1 MAKTQHDGIKF
12 PIQIVS
18 EERKCLDLNL
28 TKAQMIKSQLMHV
41 LFTPLGQRIRQPN
54 FGTNLIQFLF
64 NPNENETFSDVMSTL
79 KQTIKKWVPDCALES
94 IEMIET
100 DNGLGLN
107 AIIRYS
113 VNEDDGTS
121 SVYEIQTPI

>member
-1 MAKTQHDGIKF
+1 
-12 PIQIVS
+12 
-18 EERKCLDLNL
+18 
-28 TKAQMIKSQLMHV
+28 MIKSQLMHV
-41 LFTPLGQRIRQPN
+41 LFTTLGQRIRQPY

-121 SVYEIQTPI
+121 SVYEIQTPL

>member
-1 MAKTQHDGIKF
+1 MAKTQHYGIKF

-18 EERKCLDLNL
+18 EEKKCLDLNL

-79 KQTIKKWVPDCALES
+79 KQTIKKWVPDCELES

-121 SVYEIQTPI
+121 SVYEIQTPL

>member
-1 MAKTQHDGIKF
+1 MAKTQHYGIKF

-41 LFTPLGQRIRQPN
+41 LFTPLGQRIRQHN
-54 FGTNLIQFLF
+54 FGTNMIQYVF

-121 SVYEIQTPI
+121 SVYEIQTPL

>member
-1 MAKTQHDGIKF
+1 MAKTQHYGIKF

-28 TKAQMIKSQLMHV
+28 TKAQMSKSQLMHV

-121 SVYEIQTPI
+121 SVYEIQTPL

>member
-1 MAKTQHDGIKF
+1 MAKTQHYGIKF

-79 KQTIKKWVPDCALES
+79 KQTIKIWVPDCALES

-121 SVYEIQTPI
+121 SVYEIQTPL

>member
-1 MAKTQHDGIKF
+1 MAKTQHYGIKF

-18 EERKCLDLNL
+18 EENKCLDLNL
-28 TKAQMIKSQLMHV
+28 TKAQMVKSQLMHL
-41 LFTPLGQRIRQPN
+41 LFTPIGQRIRQPN

-64 NPNENETFSDVMSTL
+64 NPNENETFSDVMMTL
-79 KQTIKKWVPDCALES
+79 KQTVKKWIPDCSLDNIIIS
-94 IEMIET
+94 ET

-107 AIIRYS
+107 AKIRYS

-121 SVYEIQTPI
+121 SLYEISTPL

>member
-1 MAKTQHDGIKF
+1 MAKTQHYGIKF

-79 KQTIKKWVPDCALES
+79 KQIIKKWVPDCALES

>member
-1 MAKTQHDGIKF
+1 MAKTQYYGIKF
-12 PIQIVS
+12 PMQIVS
-18 EERKCLDLNL
+18 EEGRCLDLNM
-28 TKAQMIKSQLMHV
+28 TKAQMVKSQLMHV

-79 KQTIKKWVPDCALES
+79 KQTVKRWVPDCALEN
-94 IEMIET
+94 IIIVET

-107 AIIRYS
+107 AQIRYS
-113 VNEDDGTS
+113 VSEDDGTT
-121 SVYEIQTPI
+121 SVYEIQTPL

>member
-1 MAKTQHDGIKF
+1 MAKTQHYGIKF

-64 NPNENETFSDVMSTL
+64 NPNENETFSDVMPTL

-121 SVYEIQTPI
+121 SVYEIQTPL

>member
-1 MAKTQHDGIKF
+1 MAKTQHYGIKF

-28 TKAQMIKSQLMHV
+28 TKAQMIKSQIMHV
-41 LFTPLGQRIRQPN
+41 LFTPIGQRIRQPN

-64 NPNENETFSDVMSTL
+64 NPNENETFSDVMVTL
-79 KQTIKKWVPDCALES
+79 KQMIKKWVPDCSLEN
-94 IEMIET
+94 ILIYET

-107 AIIRYS
+107 AQIRYS
-113 VNEDDGTS
+113 VIEDDGTS
-121 SVYEIQTPI
+121 SLYEISTPL

>member
-1 MAKTQHDGIKF
+1 MAKTQHYGIKF

-79 KQTIKKWVPDCALES
+79 KQTIKKWALES